1 MLFSSIDFIYYF
13 LAILIVVYFVTP
25 NKFRNLLL
33 LLASLI
39 FYWYGEPFYTLI
51 MLFSAL
57 SAYTHGLLI
66 QKYRKRIFL
75 ITGVTVNLSLLL
87 FFKYTDFFIQ
97 NINNFLKADIK
108 LLKLALPLGIS
119 FYTFQTVSYMIDV
132 YRKDTIAQKN
142 PIKLFLYVTFFPQLI
157 AGPIVRYTDIEKELS
172 YRTHS
177 LSMISKGIT
186 RFVIG
191 LGKKILI
198 ANVLGELCGI
208 FRKSDEKSILFYWI
222 FAFSYMLQIYF
233 DFSGYS
239 DMAIGLGHMFGFNF
253 PENFNYP
260 FMSKTIT
267 EFWRRWHMTLGTW
280 FRDYVYIPLGG
291 NRVSKAKW
299 IRNIA
304 IVWFLTGFWHGA
316 GWNFILWGVFF
327 AVLLVLE
334 KLFISRLLDKL
345 PGIVARIYVIILLAV
360 SFVIFN
366 GDTKDI
372 LIGDIKGLFG
382 ASQIPLYNTTTLYYL
397 RSYLVLLVIAII
409 ASTPIVKNL
418 VYHLKDKNKPRY
430 VINILE
436 PVFVLLLMIAITA
449 YLVDGSFNPFL
460 YFRF

>member
-57 SAYTHGLLI
+57 SAYIHGLLI
-66 QKYRKRIFL
+66 HKYNKKVFL
-75 ITGVTVNLSLLL
+75 FTGVTINFSLLL

-334 KLFISRLLDKL
+334 KLFILRLLEKL
-345 PGIVARIYVIILLAV
+345 PGIVSRIYVIILLAT

>member
-13 LAILIVVYFVTP
+13 LTVLIVIYFVTP
-25 NKFRNLLL
+25 KKFKNLIL
-33 LLASLI
+33 LLASLL

-51 MLFSAL
+51 MIISAL

-87 FFKYTDFFIQ
+87 FFKYTDFFIT
-97 NINNFLKADIK
+97 NVNNFLKADIK

-119 FYTFQTVSYMIDV
+119 FYTFQTVSYIIDV
-132 YRKDTIAQKN
+132 YRKDTKAQKN

-157 AGPIVRYTDIEKELS
+157 AGPIVRYTDIERELDN
-172 YRTHS
+172 RTHS
-177 LSMISKGIT
+177 FSLVSNGIT
-186 RFVIG
+186 RFVVG
-191 LGKKILI
+191 LSKKILI
-198 ANVLGELCGI
+198 ANVLGELCEI
-208 FRKSDEKSILFYWI
+208 FRKSDEKSVLFYWL

-260 FMSKTIT
+260 FISRSIT

-280 FRDYVYIPLGG
+280 FRDYVYIPMGG
-291 NRVSKAKW
+291 NRVSKVKW

-304 IVWFLTGFWHGA
+304 IVWLLTGFWHGA
-316 GWNFILWGVFF
+316 GWNFILWGLYF
-327 AVLLVLE
+327 AVMLVLE

>member
-57 SAYTHGLLI
+57 SAYIHGLLI
-66 QKYRKRIFL
+66 HKYNKKVFL
-75 ITGVTVNLSLLL
+75 FTGVTINFSLLL

-334 KLFISRLLDKL
+334 KLFILRLLEKL
-345 PGIVARIYVIILLAV
+345 PGIVSRIYVIILLAT

-436 PVFVLLLMIAITA
+436 PVFVLVLMIAITA

>member
-57 SAYTHGLLI
+57 SAYIHGLLI
-66 QKYRKRIFL
+66 HKYNKKVFL
-75 ITGVTVNLSLLL
+75 FTGVTINFSLLL

-304 IVWFLTGFWHGA
+304 
-316 GWNFILWGVFF
+316 
-327 AVLLVLE
+327 
-334 KLFISRLLDKL
+334 
-345 PGIVARIYVIILLAV
+345 
-360 SFVIFN
+360 
-366 GDTKDI
+366 
-372 LIGDIKGLFG
+372 
-382 ASQIPLYNTTTLYYL
+382 
-397 RSYLVLLVIAII
+397 
-409 ASTPIVKNL
+409 
-418 VYHLKDKNKPRY
+418 
-430 VINILE
+430 
-436 PVFVLLLMIAITA
+436 
-449 YLVDGSFNPFL
+449 
-460 YFRF
+460 

>member
-57 SAYTHGLLI
+57 SAYIHGLLI
-66 QKYRKRIFL
+66 HKYNKKVFL
-75 ITGVTVNLSLLL
+75 FTGVTINFSLLL

-334 KLFISRLLDKL
+334 KLFILRLLEKL
-345 PGIVARIYVIILLAV
+345 PGIVSRIYVIILLAT

-366 GDTKDI
+366 GDTKD
-372 LIGDIKGLFG
+372 LLTGDLKGMFG
-382 ASQIPLYNTTTLYYL
+382 ISQIPLYNTTTLYYL
-397 RSYLVLLVIAII
+397 RSYLVLLII
-409 ASTPIVKNL
+409 AAISSTHLMKTL
-418 VYHLKDKNKPRY
+418 VSRLKDRHIARL
-430 VINILE
+430 VLNIIE
-436 PVFVLLLMIAITA
+436 PVFVLVLMIAITA

>member
-1 MLFSSIDFIYYF
+1 
-13 LAILIVVYFVTP
+13 
-25 NKFRNLLL
+25 
-33 LLASLI
+33 
-39 FYWYGEPFYTLI
+39 
-51 MLFSAL
+51 
-57 SAYTHGLLI
+57 
-66 QKYRKRIFL
+66 
-75 ITGVTVNLSLLL
+75 
-87 FFKYTDFFIQ
+87 
-97 NINNFLKADIK
+97 
-108 LLKLALPLGIS
+108 
-119 FYTFQTVSYMIDV
+119 MIDV

-334 KLFISRLLDKL
+334 KLFILRLLEKL
-345 PGIVARIYVIILLAV
+345 PGIVSRIYVIILLAT

-366 GDTKDI
+366 GDTKD
-372 LIGDIKGLFG
+372 LLTGDLKGMFG
-382 ASQIPLYNTTTLYYL
+382 ISQFPCTIPQHCT
-397 RSYLVLLVIAII
+397 I
-409 ASTPIVKNL
+409 
-418 VYHLKDKNKPRY
+418 
-430 VINILE
+430 
-436 PVFVLLLMIAITA
+436 
-449 YLVDGSFNPFL
+449 
-460 YFRF
+460 

>member
-1 MLFSSIDFIYYF
+1 V
-13 LAILIVVYFVTP
+13 LIVIYFVTP
-25 NKFRNLLL
+25 KKFKNLIL
-33 LLASLI
+33 LLASLL

-51 MLFSAL
+51 MIISAL

-87 FFKYTDFFIQ
+87 FFKYTDFFIT
-97 NINNFLKADIK
+97 NVNNFLKADIK

-119 FYTFQTVSYMIDV
+119 FYTFQTVSYIIDV
-132 YRKDTIAQKN
+132 YRKDTKAQKN

-157 AGPIVRYTDIEKELS
+157 AGPIVRYTDIERELDN
-172 YRTHS
+172 RTHS
-177 LSMISKGIT
+177 FSLVSNGIT
-186 RFVIG
+186 RFVVG
-191 LGKKILI
+191 LSKKILI
-198 ANVLGELCGI
+198 ANVLGELCEI
-208 FRKSDEKSILFYWI
+208 FRKSDEKSVLFYWL

-260 FMSKTIT
+260 FISRSIT

-280 FRDYVYIPLGG
+280 FRDYVYIPMGG
-291 NRVSKAKW
+291 NRVSKVKW

-304 IVWFLTGFWHGA
+304 IVWLLTGFWHGA
-316 GWNFILWGVFF
+316 GWNFILWGLYF
-327 AVLLVLE
+327 AVMLVLE

-460 YFRF
+460 YFRWLCKLNMKK